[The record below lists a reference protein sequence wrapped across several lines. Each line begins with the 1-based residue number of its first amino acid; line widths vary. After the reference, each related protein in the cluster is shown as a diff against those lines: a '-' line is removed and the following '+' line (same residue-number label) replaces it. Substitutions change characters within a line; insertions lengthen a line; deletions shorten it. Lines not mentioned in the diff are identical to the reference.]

1 MSKYVTDTHALLWH
15 ISNSAN
21 LSARAKVIFDNAD
34 MGRAIIIVP
43 SIVLVEC
50 VYLAEKRRIEEERIN
65 EVFFRLSRPRYS
77 YKLVQIEVDTI
88 LALRS
93 IARTIVPDMPDR
105 IIAATALQL
114 GLPLITKDG
123 RISSLPGL
131 TVIW

>member
-21 LSARAKVIFDNAD
+21 LSARAKEIFDNAD
-34 MGRAIIIVP
+34 MGTAIIIVP

-50 VYLAEKRRIEEERIN
+50 VYLAEKKRIEDERIT
-65 EVFFRLSRPRYS
+65 ELFARLSRPKYP
-77 YKLVQIEVDTI
+77 YQLAQIAVDTI
-88 LALRS
+88 LALKSVARS
-93 IARTIVPDMPDR
+93 IVPDMPDR

-114 GLPLITKDG
+114 GLSLITKDG

-131 TVIW
+131 SVIW